1 MNRHLLIELF
11 RRGMRY
17 PAGTRRS
24 LKFTRW
30 FDIIVQPGQLIEVT
44 EHEDTA
50 LELVPCTEPP
60 ARRYVGRTIL
70 SLKTNQIVEH
80 SGDDW

>member
-1 MNRHLLIELF
+1 MNRYMLIDLF

-17 PAGTRRS
+17 PVGTRRT
-24 LKFTRW
+24 LRMTRW
-30 FDIIVQPGQLIEVT
+30 FDIIVQPDHLVEIT

-50 LELVPCTEPP
+50 LESAPPP
-60 ARRYVGRTIL
+60 ATATRCVGRTLL

-80 SGDDW
+80 TDD

>member
-1 MNRHLLIELF
+1 MTRHVLVELF

-17 PAGTRRS
+17 PAGTRRT
-24 LKFTRW
+24 LRTTRW
-30 FDIIVQPGQLIEVT
+30 FNIIVQPNQLVEIT

-50 LELVPCTEPP
+50 VDGEHLTTST
-60 ARRYVGRTIL
+60 ARYVGRTLL

-80 SGDDW
+80 TGDPR

>member
-1 MNRHLLIELF
+1 MNRYVLIELF

-24 LKFTRW
+24 LRCTRW
-30 FDIIVQPGQLIEVT
+30 FDIEIQPGQLVEVT

-50 LELVPCTEPP
+50 LEAERGP
-60 ARRYVGRTIL
+60 APASRRYVGRTIL

-80 SGDDW
+80 SEAEL